1 MLYVR
6 GSMFLRYLGLPL
18 TLVAFLSA
26 CHYPEVKE
34 GPSTLDSGGA
44 GGSL

>member
-1 MLYVR
+1 VLYVR
-6 GSMFLRYLGLPL
+6 GSTFLRYMGLPL

-34 GPSTLDSGGA
+34 ELSTLDSGGA